1 MLENTFS
8 LNMISSLR
16 TGPPPNT
23 LKLQWVH
30 LTKIRFGDI
39 FLLWCNIDPMSTGL
53 SCTFHDLFKDSP
65 LDHILLMWFGGR
77 PHSGRQGQ
85 QEGEDK
91 GGC

>member
-1 MLENTFS
+1 MGGFKCHMYFWAAT
-8 LNMISSLR
+8 SSL
-16 TGPPPNT
+16 T
-23 LKLQWVH
+23 LKLQWGR

-77 PHSGRQGQ
+77 HHKEQQGQ
-85 QEGEDK
+85 QEGEDQ
-91 GGC
+91 GGT